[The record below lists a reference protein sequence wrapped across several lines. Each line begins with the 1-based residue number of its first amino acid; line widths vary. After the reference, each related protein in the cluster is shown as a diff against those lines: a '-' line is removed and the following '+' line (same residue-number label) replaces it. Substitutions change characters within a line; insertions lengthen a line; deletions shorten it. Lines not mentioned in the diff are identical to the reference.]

1 MSAPRRGPGRP
12 PNPISKETLLAHA
25 REAFADAGYAGA
37 SMDDIA
43 RRAGLRKSSLFHHF
57 PSKERL
63 YEEALAGVVLELA
76 DLIATAA
83 TLTEPF
89 AARVAWLTEHLVRH
103 LGTSPYRAR
112 LLLRE
117 FVDAHLAIEAAGFA
131 AKRAIEA
138 AAAFLEAGMDAGA
151 IPRQDPL
158 HLAFTFVGIHLTFF
172 AMPELG
178 HLVFGAH
185 IGTATAVDARV
196 QVVLVQ
202 TRRLLGLDD
211 GTSP

>member
-1 MSAPRRGPGRP
+1 MSVPRRGPGRP
-12 PNPISKETLLAHA
+12 SNPISRDTLLSYA

-57 PSKERL
+57 PSKEKL

-76 DLIATAA
+76 ELIATAA
-83 TLTEPF
+83 NLDTPF
-89 AARVAWLTEHLVRH
+89 GARADWLTENLVRH
-103 LGTSPYRAR
+103 LGANPYRAR

-117 FVDAHLAIEAAGFA
+117 FVDAHLAIEAAGYA
-131 AKRAIEA
+131 AKGAIDA
-138 AAAFLEAGMDAGA
+138 AAVFLEQGMTEGV

-178 HLVFGAH
+178 QLVFG
-185 IGTATAVDARV
+185 TAISTPSAIEARV
-196 QVVLVQ
+196 HAVVLQ
-202 TRRLLGLDD
+202 TRRLLRLDD
-211 GTSP
+211 KLGH